1 MMLLI
6 FVCMALALVLCWY
19 GFRSLAVVFVF
30 LCLVLATRQF
40 LWEIR
45 SPEYGYS
52 MPWLQF

>member
-19 GFRSLAVVFVF
+19 GFRSLAVVFAF
-30 LCLVLATRQF
+30 LCLVLATKQF